1 MMLAKTSA
9 GLSSSRSG
17 LPRMSSYD
25 ANPPSRFCRLRIVST
40 AAHSLSR
47 GTSVGRC
54 LVGRR
59 SVDGVRGPGSK
70 REGGRKV
77 EDARQFLQEQHAL
90 HALGRA
96 VTDRVALFP
105 GRERPR
111 ALGPMPERLA
121 AVRRVVADLA
131 RVEPLEEA
139 PRRRGVVGA
148 GREARLAQGLGDEGR
163 VPQLRAVGARH
174 HHAVLGHPHC
184 AGVRVRSLLS
194 AWSTHAQSGEREG
207 RTEVT
212 DLEQVLLERVAVGA
226 LLDPAAAAYASP
238 RSSVSPYATTTREG
252 GGGGTQ
258 RTACSW
264 PC

>member
-40 AAHSLSR
+40 EAHSLSR

-59 SVDGVRGPGSK
+59 SVDGVRGLGGSREGEKK
-70 REGGRKV
+70 RGGGRKV

-111 ALGPMPERLA
+111 ALGPVPERLA
-121 AVRRVVADLA
+121 VVRRVVADLA

-212 DLEQVLLERVAVGA
+212 DLEQVLLECVAVGA
-226 LLDPAAAAYASP
+226 LLDPAAAADASP
-238 RSSVSPYATTTREG
+238 RPSVSPYATTR
-252 GGGGTQ
+252 
-258 RTACSW
+258 R
-264 PC
+264 